1 MIGGK
6 TYLQPFSMV
15 MNAILDVGGLQK
27 GEITY
32 SDSTAGK
39 VGFRIELYG
48 EEIEYRF
55 TVADTWSKC
64 CVVTIELADEII
76 NAQRLIKHEFALID
90 YMLTD
95 KMEVEIAEQEE
106 WDRQIAARRG
116 SG

>member
-32 SDSTAGK
+32 SDSTTGK

-48 EEIEYRF
+48 EEIEYKF
-55 TVADTWSKC
+55 IVADTWSKC

-90 YMLTD
+90 YILTN
-95 KMEVEIAEQEE
+95 KIKIKITKQKE
-106 WDRQIAARRG
+106 
-116 SG
+116 